1 MKLDTTKGM
10 TEAEEVAFI
19 LETAEI
25 LPAQYQT
32 NVNNFR
38 ETINA
43 PLKTILIFFSDLAAS
58 NAQSKLASKEEKRPI
73 EPPLSAEL
81 LKFPGHLANL
91 LTGRTPDAKP
101 TKRTH
106 KIALYVCAAESQD
119 SCVEK
124 GVLHNVVYPELRAL
138 CRGRGYELHIVDLH
152 WKTALEK
159 QQDHEFPELCV
170 GELTRNL
177 FKICN

>member
-1 MKLDTTKGM
+1 M
-10 TEAEEVAFI
+10 
-19 LETAEI
+19 
-25 LPAQYQT
+25 
-32 NVNNFR
+32 NF
-38 ETINA
+38 
-43 PLKTILIFFSDLAAS
+43 AAS

-81 LKFPGHLANL
+81 LKFPRHLANL

-119 SCVEK
+119 CCVEK

-138 CRGRGYELHIVDLH
+138 CRGKGYELHIVDLH

-170 GELTRNL
+170 GELNRNFNYYIPTRYFYFKNNL
-177 FKICN
+177 FLQVRVKLLM